1 MITPASLAEKVIAWS
16 SLRVTVGES
25 DYDSLLMV
33 AEAVVAY
40 VSTLPVVV
48 DLPSGE
54 PLPPS
59 VELGM
64 VMLAS
69 RMYRRKNSPTGI
81 DSVTADGVTY
91 VTRYDSDIA
100 SMLRLDS
107 PQVG

>member
-1 MITPASLAEKVIAWS
+1 MITPASLAEKVIGWG
-16 SLRVTVGES
+16 SLRVNADDP
-25 DYDSLLMV
+25 DYGSLLVV

-40 VSTLPVVV
+40 VSSLPVVA
-48 DLPSGE
+48 DLPTGE
-54 PLPPS
+54 PLPPT

-69 RMYRRKNSPTGI
+69 RMYRRRNSPTGI

-91 VTRYDSDIA
+91 VTRYDSDIS

>member
-16 SLRVTVGES
+16 SLRVSPSDS

-40 VSTLPVVV
+40 VSSLPVVV
-48 DLPSGE
+48 DLPTGE

>member
-16 SLRVTVGES
+16 SLRVTVGDS

-33 AEAVVAY
+33 AEAVVVY
-40 VSTLPVVV
+40 VSSLPVVE
-48 DLPSGE
+48 DLPTGE

-64 VMLAS
+64 IMLAS
-69 RMYRRKNSPTGI
+69 RMYRRRNSPTGI

>member
-1 MITPASLAEKVIAWS
+1 MIAPASLAEKVIAWS

-40 VSTLPVVV
+40 VSSLPVVEDV
-48 DLPSGE
+48 PSGE

-69 RMYRRKNSPTGI
+69 RMYRRRNSPTGI
-81 DSVTADGVTY
+81 DTITADGVTY

-100 SMLRLDS
+100 SLLRLDS

>member
-1 MITPASLAEKVIAWS
+1 MIAPASLAEKVIAWS
-16 SLRVTVGES
+16 SLRVTAGES

-33 AEAVVAY
+33 AEAVVVY
-40 VSTLPVVV
+40 VSSLPVVE
-48 DLPSGE
+48 DLPAGE

-69 RMYRRKNSPTGI
+69 RMYRRRNSPTGI
-81 DSVTADGVTY
+81 DTITADGVTY